1 MPPVSM
7 GSAESHALCVTIWA
21 ESLRPL
27 PVFSSSKDSPA
38 VTTKLTDRVYQAISH
53 CSRMLLP
60 VLVFSTAFFSLPAKA
75 ADPTEP
81 TIDFAR
87 EVLPILSDNCFVCH
101 GPDSHDD
108 SDLKLDSFA
117 AATSDRGGYR
127 AIDPDALKDSE
138 LLARIFSDDD
148 PMPPVDAERQLTDKE
163 RQVLK
168 QWIEEGG
175 KYARH
180 WAFVKPQKH
189 VAFDDATSAID
200 ALLSA
205 PLNKQGLEFAPEASP
220 EVLARRAALVLTGL
234 PPSAEIRDEFL
245 ANPNQEAYEILV
257 DRLLADSK
265 YGEHQARY
273 WLDAVRYGDTHGL
286 HLDNK
291 RGIYPYRDWVV
302 RSMNKNLPID
312 DFFTWQMAGDLLDQP
327 SLEQRVATG
336 YVRLNP
342 TTGEGG
348 AIPDEFQMKN
358 NFDRV
363 ETLGTVF
370 LGMSLTCAR
379 CHTHKYDPIP
389 QSEYYQLLAFFNNTA
404 EPSMDRN
411 AYEYGPTV
419 KVPQD
424 QSSWQHWQELQAHA
438 NELIATSKLTEQDR
452 KALVEFAS
460 ARVGWKSGNWKVTKL
475 LPRTHDS
482 VPGKDD
488 ANAGWGEL
496 KGFPGTL
503 VGRAARGKVPNA
515 KQQVFVSFELTVP
528 QEQTIH
534 LTMGGGPGSHVM
546 LDQKNVPAFEKT
558 SAANA
563 VVPLQLTAG
572 KHTVTVAIS
581 GFEGNS
587 ELLVQLE
594 NLWDSLGK
602 GKDWDGCQQ
611 AEQLRMLASD
621 SSPLEFRLDDEAKQL
636 AVDLVESQAKFTTTL
651 VAKELS
657 KPRETFVLRRGE
669 YDLPIGDAVEPGT
682 LTVMGTLPSNAPK
695 NRMGLANWLT
705 SSEHPLVARVFI
717 NRVWQR
723 TFGHGLVR
731 TPEDFGLQGEQPT
744 HPELLDWLAVDFQET
759 DWDLK
764 KMLRAM
770 VMTKAFR
777 QSSAWRKNIDD
788 PENRMFARASSYR
801 LDAEMLRDMGLWA
814 SGLLDGHMGGE
825 GVKPYQPA
833 GMWLALAHPGSNTKN
848 YVRDQGRPLYRR
860 SLYVYWKRTSP
871 HPMMTLFDAPDRE
884 SSCVRR
890 SRTNTPLQS
899 LGMLNETQ
907 RIEMGRGLAARVVEA
922 AETDSDRI
930 NYLFQLLTCRDAG
943 EKEQKACSILIKQ
956 LRDRYT
962 KSPDDAGRLLAIGEA
977 KIPSELSPVELA
989 VWAQLATTVLASD
1002 VAILLY

>member
-1 MPPVSM
+1 M
-7 GSAESHALCVTIWA
+7 
-21 ESLRPL
+21 
-27 PVFSSSKDSPA
+27 
-38 VTTKLTDRVYQAISH
+38 TTNLTDRIVEAISH

-60 VLVFSTAFFSLPAKA
+60 VFVLFSVTFSLPGLS
-75 ADPTEP
+75 ADPTQP
-81 TIDFAR
+81 AVDFAR
-87 EVLPILSDNCFVCH
+87 EVLPVLSDNCFVCH
-101 GPDSHDD
+101 GPDSHEET
-108 SDLKLDSFA
+108 DLKLDSFA

-127 AIDPDALKDSE
+127 AIDPGALNESE

-148 PMPPVDAERQLTDKE
+148 PMPPADAERQLTEED
-163 RQVLK
+163 RQILK
-168 QWIEEGG
+168 RWIEQGG

-189 VAFDDATSAID
+189 LAFEDATSAID
-200 ALLSA
+200 ELLSVR
-205 PLNKQGLEFAPEASP
+205 LREQGLEFAPEASP
-220 EVLARRAALVLTGL
+220 EVLARRVALVLTGL
-234 PPSAEIRDEFL
+234 PPSAEIRDAFL
-245 ANPNQEAYEILV
+245 ANPTEDAYQVFV

-302 RSMNKNLPID
+302 RAMNQNLPID
-312 DFFTWQMAGDLLDQP
+312 DFFTWQMAGDLLEQP
-327 SLEQRVATG
+327 TLDQRVATG

-389 QSEYYQLLAFFNNTA
+389 QSEYYQLLAFFNSTA

-424 QSSWQHWQELQAHA
+424 QAAWLRWQQLQKRA
-438 NELIATSKLTEQDR
+438 NALIATAKLTAQDR
-452 KALVEFAS
+452 KTLVEFATS
-460 ARVGWKSGNWKVTKL
+460 RLAWKSENWKVSKL
-475 LPRTHDS
+475 FPRTQQA
-482 VPGKDD
+482 VPAKNDGD
-488 ANAGWGEL
+488 AGWSDL
-496 KGFPGTL
+496 KGLPGAL
-503 VGRAARGKVPNA
+503 VGRASRGKAPNA
-515 KQQVFVSFELTVP
+515 DQQVFVSCELTVP

-534 LTMGGGPGSHVM
+534 LAFAGGIGSYVV
-546 LDQKNVPAFEKT
+546 LDDRNVPVFEKKT
-558 SAANA
+558 IDNA
-563 VVPLQLTAG
+563 VVPLRLTAG
-572 KHTVTVAIS
+572 THKLALVIK
-581 GFEGNS
+581 GFSGNS
-587 ELLVQLE
+587 ELRVQLD

-602 GKDWDGCQQ
+602 GKDWGGCQQ

-621 SSPLEFRLDDEAKQL
+621 SNPLAFRLDEKAKQL
-636 AVDLVESQAKFTTTL
+636 AVELVEAEARFTTTL
-651 VAKELS
+651 VAKELPT
-657 KPRETFVLRRGE
+657 PRETFVLRRGE
-669 YDLPIGDAVEPGT
+669 YDLPIGDAVVPGT
-682 LTVMGTLPSNAPK
+682 LAVMGELPTNAPK
-695 NRMGLANWLT
+695 TRMGLANWLT
-705 SSEHPLVARVFI
+705 SGNHPLVARVFI

-777 QSSAWRKNIDD
+777 QSSAWREDIDD
-788 PENRMFARASSYR
+788 PENRLFARATSYR

-814 SGLLDGHMGGE
+814 SGLLDEHMGGE

-907 RIEMGRGLAARVVEA
+907 RIEMGRGLAARVLDA
-922 AETDSDRI
+922 AETESDRI
-930 NYLFQLLTCRDAG
+930 NHLFQLLTCRDAG
-943 EKEQKACSILIKQ
+943 DKEQKACISLIKQ
-956 LRDRYT
+956 LRQRYSQ
-962 KSPDDAGRLLAIGEA
+962 KPDDAARLLAIGEA
-977 KIPSELSPVELA
+977 KFASDHSQVELA

>member
-1 MPPVSM
+1 
-7 GSAESHALCVTIWA
+7 
-21 ESLRPL
+21 
-27 PVFSSSKDSPA
+27 
-38 VTTKLTDRVYQAISH
+38 VTTKLMARLLQSTSDGI
-53 CSRMLLP
+53 RMVLSLLGLFTVLLP
-60 VLVFSTAFFSLPAKA
+60 VACDVAKA
-75 ADPTEP
+75 AEP
-81 TIDFAR
+81 AVDFAR
-87 EVLPILSDNCFVCH
+87 EVLPVLSDNCFVCH
-101 GPDSHDD
+101 GPDSHDET
-108 SDLKLDSFA
+108 DLKLDSYA
-117 AATSDRGGYR
+117 AATADRGGYR
-127 AIDPDALKDSE
+127 AIDPDELENSE
-138 LLARIFSDDD
+138 LLARIFSTDD
-148 PMPPVDAERQLTDKE
+148 PMPPVDAERQLTEDE
-163 RQVLK
+163 RQILK
-168 QWIEEGG
+168 RWIEQGG

-180 WAFVKPQKH
+180 WAFVKPEKH
-189 VAFDDATSAID
+189 REFGDATQAID
-200 ALLSA
+200 ELLSA
-205 PLNKQGLEFAPEASP
+205 SLGKQGLQFAPEAAP
-220 EVLARRAALVLTGL
+220 EVLARRVALVLTGL
-234 PPSAEIRDEFL
+234 PPAPEVLEEFL
-245 ANPNQEAYEILV
+245 INPTDNAYGKFV

-302 RSMNKNLPID
+302 RAMNDNLPID
-312 DFFTWQMAGDLLDQP
+312 KFFTWQMAGDLLDQP
-327 SLEQRVATG
+327 TLEQRVATG

-342 TTGEGG
+342 STGEGG

-424 QSSWQHWQELQAHA
+424 QPAWQEWQQLQEQAD
-438 NELIATSKLTEQDR
+438 ELLSTAKLSDEERT
-452 KALVEFAS
+452 KLVEFAVS
-460 ARVGWKSGNWKVTKL
+460 TLGWRADHWKVTKL
-475 LPRTHDS
+475 LPQANDS
-482 VPGKDD
+482 IPADDD
-488 ANAGWGEL
+488 ADAGWADL
-496 KGFPGTL
+496 KGFPG
-503 VGRAARGKVPNA
+503 VVAGRAARGKTPNA
-515 KQQVFVSFELTVP
+515 TQQVFVSFDVTVP
-528 QEQTIH
+528 EEVTIH
-534 LTMGGGPGSHVM
+534 LTFGGGVGSYVM
-546 LDQKNVPAFEKT
+546 LDQHENPVFEKMT
-558 SAANA
+558 TAKE
-563 VVPLQLTAG
+563 VVPLPLKPG
-572 KHTVTVAIS
+572 KHKVSLAIK
-581 GFEGNS
+581 GFEGNA
-587 ELLVQLE
+587 EMRVQLD
-594 NLWDSLGK
+594 NYWDSLAK
-602 GKDWDGCQQ
+602 TKDWGVCSP
-611 AEQLRMLASD
+611 AEQLRILACD
-621 SSPLEFRLDDEAKQL
+621 TNPVDIRLDQQAKQL
-636 AVDLVESQAKFTTTL
+636 ATDLIECEAAFTTTL
-651 VAKELS
+651 VAKELAT
-657 KPRETFVLRRGE
+657 PRKTFVLRRGE
-669 YDLPIGDAVEPGT
+669 YDLPMGDAVEPGT
-682 LTVMGTLPSNAPK
+682 LSVMGAFPKDAPR
-695 NRMGLANWLT
+695 NRIGLANWLT
-705 SSEHPLVARVFI
+705 SPDHPLVARVFI

-764 KMLRAM
+764 SMLRAM

-777 QSSAWRKNIDD
+777 QSSAWRQEVDD
-788 PENRMFARASSYR
+788 PENRLFARASSYR
-801 LDAEMLRDMGLWA
+801 LDAEILRDIGLWA
-814 SGLLDGHMGGE
+814 SGLLDAHMGGE

-907 RIEMGRGLAARVVEA
+907 RIEMGRSLAGLLLES
-922 AETDSDRI
+922 AETDAERI
-930 NYLFQLLTCRDAG
+930 NHLFQLLTCRDAG
-943 EKEQKACSILIKQ
+943 EREEQACSKLIKQ
-956 LRDRYT
+956 MRERYEQ
-962 KSPDDAGRLLAIGEA
+962 SPDDAVRLLAIGDA
-977 KIPSELSPVELA
+977 KASGDHSPVELA